1 MGLKGLKEGRPETDM
16 VPTFIGLRGIKLNW
30 AIGFAASA
38 GFLLFGYDQG
48 VLGSLYTLPSWVAQ
62 FPEIDTTQGSD
73 ATSNAATL
81 QGLVT
86 GVYELGCFLG
96 AISMLY
102 LGNLL
107 GRRANIWIGSI
118 IMAIGTIGCTAS
130 YSLAQLFVFRVVLG
144 IGNGMHTAT
153 IPVWQSECSPPH
165 KRGMLI
171 MVEGAMIT
179 GGIAMAYWID
189 LGCFFLDPSSAA
201 WRVPIVLQMILIL
214 PTFVTIYLPESPRWL
229 MLKGRVDDARNVV
242 AALDNVPVDDPFV
255 GKKLREIEASLV
267 AAKTT
272 RISDLFTNGPER
284 NLHRTVL
291 GFVSQMFQQ
300 ISGINLITYYIGK
313 TLQENLGFS
322 DINSRILAAANGTE
336 YFIASWAAV
345 FFIEKMGRRPLML
358 GGAAGQCICMIV
370 LAIMDVP
377 SIKNGSTSPAVVSVV
392 FYFLFNT
399 SFAWGWL
406 GMTWLYPAEITPLAI
421 RAQANG
427 ISTSANWIFNFLVV
441 MVTPIMFESIGFRTY
456 VVFAVLNFAILVT
469 TFFIFPETAGRSLE
483 EMSAIFAHSSKIN
496 PYDVVRKEKFTP
508 RRYDKQGHL
517 INEDLDIVSDN
528 NDIEKSLG
536 GHKSGDHA
544 NLATPTSEGANSDE
558 HTPPL
563 DDLAHKCIIN
573 RCASCL

>member
-1 MGLKGLKEGRPETDM
+1 MGLKGLKEGRRETDM

-62 FPEIDTTQGSD
+62 FPEIDTTQGAD

-284 NLHRTVL
+284 NLHRTLL

-377 SIKNGSTSPAVVSVV
+377 LIKNASTAPAVVSVV

-496 PYDVVRKEKFTP
+496 PYDVVRKEKITP

-536 GHKSGDHA
+536 GHKSADHA

-558 HTPPL
+558 HTPPP
-563 DDLAHKCIIN
+563 
-573 RCASCL
+573 

>member
-1 MGLKGLKEGRPETDM
+1 MGLKGLKDGRPETDM
-16 VPTFIGLRGIKLNW
+16 VPTFIGLRGLQLNW

-62 FPEIDTTQGSD
+62 FPEINTNPGAAGAAS
-73 ATSNAATL
+73 ATSNAAVL

-86 GVYELGCFLG
+86 GVYELGCFVG

-179 GGIAMAYWID
+179 GGIALAYWID
-189 LGCFFLDPSSAA
+189 FGCFFLDPSSAA
-201 WRVPIVLQMILIL
+201 WRVPIALQMILII

-229 MLKGRVDDARNVV
+229 MLKGRVDDARQVV
-242 AALDNVPVDDPFV
+242 AALDNVPVDDPIV

-284 NLHRTVL
+284 NFHRTVL
-291 GFVSQMFQQ
+291 GFISQMFQQ

-322 DINSRILAAANGTE
+322 DVNSRILAAANGTE

-377 SIKNGSTSPAVVSVV
+377 SIKNSSTAPPIVSVV

-441 MVTPIMFESIGFRTY
+441 MVTPIMFQAIGFRTY
-456 VVFAVLNFAILVT
+456 ITFAVLNFAILVT
-469 TFFIFPETAGRSLE
+469 TYFIFPETAGRSLE

-496 PYDVVRKEKFTP
+496 PYDVVRKEKITP

-517 INEDLDIVSDN
+517 INDDLDIVSDN

-536 GHKSGDHA
+536 GGKSGDHT
-544 NLATPTSEGANSDE
+544 NLATEDATATPTSEGANSGE
-558 HTPPL
+558 HTP
-563 DDLAHKCIIN
+563 
-573 RCASCL
+573 RR

>member
-1 MGLKGLKEGRPETDM
+1 MGLMGLKEGRPETDM

-48 VLGSLYTLPSWVAQ
+48 VLGSLYTLPSWNSQ
-62 FPEIDTTQGSD
+62 FPTINTSGQSP
-73 ATSNAATL
+73 TSNAAVL

-86 GVYELGCFLG
+86 GVYELGCFVG

-118 IMAIGTIGCTAS
+118 IMAIGTVGCTAS
-130 YSLAQLFVFRVVLG
+130 YSLAQLFVFRVILG

-189 LGCFFLDPSSAA
+189 FGCFFLDPSSAA
-201 WRVPIVLQMILIL
+201 WRLPIALQLILIF

-229 MLKGRVDDARNVV
+229 MLKGREEDARQVL
-242 AALDNVPVDDPFV
+242 AALDNVPADDPLV
-255 GKKLREIEASLV
+255 GKKLREISASLV

-272 RISDLFTNGPER
+272 KISDLFTNGPER
-284 NLHRTVL
+284 NFHRTVL
-291 GFVSQMFQQ
+291 GFISQMFQQ

-370 LAIMDVP
+370 LAVMDVP
-377 SIKNGSTSPAVVSVV
+377 SIKNSGNAPPIISVV

-427 ISTSANWIFNFLVV
+427 ISTSANWLFNFMVV
-441 MVTPIMFESIGFRTY
+441 MVTPVMFYTIGFKTY
-456 VVFAVLNFAILVT
+456 VTFAVLNFVILVV

-483 EMSAIFAHSSKIN
+483 EMSTIFAHSSKIN
-496 PYDVVRKEKFTP
+496 PYDVVRKEKVTP
-508 RRYDKQGHL
+508 RRYDKQGNL
-517 INEDLDIVSDN
+517 ISDDVDIV
-528 NDIEKSLG
+528 
-536 GHKSGDHA
+536 GDHSNDLEK
-544 NLATPTSEGANSDE
+544 NLSREGKRNGDNTNLATEDATATPTSEGSSGE
-558 HTPPL
+558 HSP
-563 DDLAHKCIIN
+563 
-573 RCASCL
+573 RR

>member
-1 MGLKGLKEGRPETDM
+1 M
-16 VPTFIGLRGIKLNW
+16 VPTFLGMRGIKLNW

-48 VLGSLYTLPSWVAQ
+48 VLGSLYTLPSWNAQ
-62 FPEIDTTQGSD
+62 FPEIDTAKIDGQS
-73 ATSNAATL
+73 ATSTAAVL

-86 GVYELGCFLG
+86 GVYELGCFAG

-118 IMAIGTIGCTAS
+118 IMAVGTVGCTAS
-130 YSLAQLFVFRVVLG
+130 YSLAQLFVFRVILG

-189 LGCFFLDPSSAA
+189 FGCFFLDPSSAA
-201 WRVPIVLQMILIL
+201 WRLPIALQLILIF
-214 PTFVTIYLPESPRWL
+214 PTFVTIFLPESPRWL
-229 MLKGRVDDARNVV
+229 MLKGREDDARYVV
-242 AALDNVPVDDPFV
+242 AALDNVPVDDPIV
-255 GKKLREIEASLV
+255 SKKLHEISASLV

-272 RISDLFTNGPER
+272 KIKDLFTNGPER
-284 NLHRTVL
+284 NFHRTVL
-291 GFVSQMFQQ
+291 GFMSQMFQQ

-313 TLQENLGFS
+313 TLQQQLGFS
-322 DINSRILAAANGTE
+322 DLNSRILAAANGTE

-358 GGAAGQCICMIV
+358 GGAAGQCICMII

-377 SIKNGSTSPAVVSVV
+377 SVKYFSTNGVPDPSRSRTAPGVVSVV
-392 FYFLFNT
+392 FFFLFNT

-427 ISTSANWIFNFLVV
+427 ISTSANWLFNFMVV
-441 MVTPIMFESIGFRTY
+441 MVTPVMFDTIFYKTY
-456 VVFAVLNFAILVT
+456 VTFAVLNFVILVVT
-469 TFFIFPETAGRSLE
+469 YFIFPETAGRSLE
-483 EMSAIFAHSSKIN
+483 EMSTIFAHSSKIN
-496 PYDVVRKEKFTP
+496 PYDVVRKEKVTP
-508 RRYDKQGHL
+508 RRYDKQGNL
-517 INEDLDIVSDN
+517 INDELDIVGDYGS
-528 NDIEKSLG
+528 NDVEKG
-536 GHKSGDHA
+536 AKTGDHT
-544 NLATPTSEGANSDE
+544 NLQTEDATATPTSEGNTSGE
-558 HTPPL
+558 HS
-563 DDLAHKCIIN
+563 
-573 RCASCL
+573 R

>member
-62 FPEIDTTQGSD
+62 FPEIDTTQGAD

-358 GGAAGQCICMIV
+358 GGAAGQCICMII

-456 VVFAVLNFAILVT
+456 VVFAVFNFAILVT

-558 HTPPL
+558 HIPPP
-563 DDLAHKCIIN
+563 
-573 RCASCL
+573 

>member
-62 FPEIDTTQGSD
+62 FPEIDTTQGAD

-456 VVFAVLNFAILVT
+456 VVFAVFNFAILVT

-558 HTPPL
+558 HIPPP
-563 DDLAHKCIIN
+563 
-573 RCASCL
+573 

>member
-1 MGLKGLKEGRPETDM
+1 MGLMGLKDGTPETDM
-16 VPTFIGLRGIKLNW
+16 VPTFFGLRGIKLNW

-48 VLGSLYTLPSWVAQ
+48 VLGSLYTLPSWNSQ
-62 FPEIDTTQGSD
+62 FPSINTSGKD
-73 ATSNAATL
+73 ATSNAAVL

-86 GVYELGCFLG
+86 GVYELGCFVG

-130 YSLAQLFVFRVVLG
+130 YSLAQLFVFRVILG

-189 LGCFFLDPSSAA
+189 FGCFFLDPSSAA
-201 WRVPIVLQMILIL
+201 WRLPIALQLILIL

-229 MLKGRVDDARNVV
+229 VLKGREEDARQVV
-242 AALDNVPVDDPFV
+242 AALDNIPVDDPMV
-255 GKKLREIEASLV
+255 GKKLREIAASLE

-272 RISDLFTNGPER
+272 KISDIFTNGPER
-284 NLHRTVL
+284 NFHRTVL
-291 GFVSQMFQQ
+291 GFISQMFQQ

-313 TLQENLGFS
+313 TLQEQLGFS

-358 GGAAGQCICMIV
+358 GGAAGQCVCMII
-370 LAIMDVP
+370 LAIMDAP
-377 SIKNGSTSPAVVSVV
+377 SVKNSGTAPGVVSVV

-427 ISTSANWIFNFLVV
+427 ISTSANWLFNFMVV
-441 MVTPIMFESIGFRTY
+441 MVTPVMFQNITY
-456 VVFAVLNFAILVT
+456 NTYTTFAVLNFVILIVT
-469 TFFIFPETAGRSLE
+469 YFIFPETAGRSLE
-483 EMSAIFAHSSKIN
+483 EMSAIFSHSSKIN
-496 PYDVVRKEKFTP
+496 PYDIVRKEKITP

-517 INEDLDIVSDN
+517 ISDDVDIV
-528 NDIEKSLG
+528 
-536 GHKSGDHA
+536 GDHSNDLEKNLSGEHKRGDRT
-544 NLATPTSEGANSDE
+544 NLATEDATATPSSEGSSGE
-558 HTPPL
+558 HFPRRP
-563 DDLAHKCIIN
+563 
-573 RCASCL
+573 

>member
-62 FPEIDTTQGSD
+62 FPEIDTTQGAD

-558 HTPPL
+558 HTPPP
-563 DDLAHKCIIN
+563 
-573 RCASCL
+573 

>member
-1 MGLKGLKEGRPETDM
+1 MGLVGMREGRPETNM
-16 VPTFIGLRGIKLNW
+16 VPTFLGLRGIRLNW

-48 VLGSLYTLPSWVAQ
+48 VLGSLYTLPSWIKQ
-62 FPEIDTTQGSD
+62 FPEIDTTTGD
-73 ATSNAATL
+73 GVNATSNAAIL

-86 GVYELGCFLG
+86 GVYELGCFVG
-96 AISMLY
+96 AMSMLY

-107 GRRANIWIGSI
+107 GRRANIWIGSV
-118 IMAIGTIGCTAS
+118 IMAIGAIGCAAS
-130 YSLAQLFVFRVVLG
+130 YSLAQLFVFRVILG

-179 GGIAMAYWID
+179 GGICMAYWID
-189 LGCFFLDPSSAA
+189 FGCFFLEPSEAS
-201 WRVPIVLQMILIL
+201 WRLPLALQLVLIL
-214 PTFVTIYLPESPRWL
+214 PTFVTAFLPESPRWL
-229 MLKGRVDDARNVV
+229 MLKGREEEARCVV
-242 AALDNVPVDDPFV
+242 AALDDVPVDDPIV

-267 AAKTT
+267 AARTT

-284 NLHRTVL
+284 NFHRTVL
-291 GFVSQMFQQ
+291 GFISQMFQQ

-322 DINSRILAAANGTE
+322 DVKSRVLAAANGTE
-336 YFIASWAAV
+336 YFLASWAAV

-358 GGAAGQCICMIV
+358 GGAAGQCVCMII
-370 LAIMDVP
+370 LAILDVP
-377 SIKNGSTSPAVVSVV
+377 SIRNSGSGPPIASVV

-427 ISTSANWIFNFLVV
+427 ISTSANWLFNFLVV
-441 MVTPIMFESIGFRTY
+441 MVTPIMFSTIGFRTY
-456 VVFAVLNFAILVT
+456 IVFSVLNAVILVV

-496 PYDVVRKEKFTP
+496 PYDVVRREKISP

-517 INEDLDIVSDN
+517 INDDVDIVSDDGN
-528 NDIEKSLG
+528 NDLEKNMTGS
-536 GHKSGDHA
+536 KRGDQT
-544 NLATPTSEGANSDE
+544 NLATEDATTTPTSEGDSSAE
-558 HTPPL
+558 HAP
-563 DDLAHKCIIN
+563 
-573 RCASCL
+573 RS

>member
-1 MGLKGLKEGRPETDM
+1 MGLKGLKAGTPETDM
-16 VPTFIGLRGIKLNW
+16 VPTFIGLRGLKLNW

-48 VLGSLYTLPSWVAQ
+48 VLGSLYTLPSWNRQ
-62 FPEIDTTQGSD
+62 FPSINTGGKK
-73 ATSNAATL
+73 ATSEAAVL

-86 GVYELGCFLG
+86 GVYELGCFVG

-107 GRRANIWIGSI
+107 GRRVNIWVGSI

-189 LGCFFLDPSSAA
+189 FAFFFVDPSSAA
-201 WRVPIVLQMILIL
+201 WRTPIALQLILIL
-214 PTFVTIYLPESPRWL
+214 PTFVTIFLPESPRWL
-229 MLKGRVDDARNVV
+229 LLKGREDDARQVI

-255 GKKLREIEASLV
+255 DKKLREISASLI

-272 RISDLFTNGPER
+272 RIRDLFTNGPER
-284 NLHRTVL
+284 NFHRTVL
-291 GFVSQMFQQ
+291 GFISQMFQQ

-313 TLQENLGFS
+313 TLQEQLGFS
-322 DINSRILAAANGTE
+322 DLNSRILAAANGTE

-345 FFIEKMGRRPLML
+345 LFIERMGRRTLML
-358 GGAAGQCICMIV
+358 GGAAGQVICMVI
-370 LAIMDVP
+370 LAIMDAP
-377 SIKNGSTSPAVVSVV
+377 SVKNQGSAPGIVSVV

-427 ISTSANWIFNFLVV
+427 ISTSANWLFNFMVV
-441 MVTPIMFESIGFRTY
+441 MVTPIMFESIEYNTY
-456 VVFAVLNFAILVT
+456 TVFAVLNLVILVVT
-469 TFFIFPETAGRSLE
+469 YFIFPETAGRSLE

-496 PYDVVRKEKFTP
+496 PYDVVLKEKVTP
-508 RRYDKQGHL
+508 RRYDKQGRL
-517 INEDLDIVSDN
+517 ISDDVDIISDSDHNDLEKNITGAKADDHTHVATED
-528 NDIEKSLG
+528 
-536 GHKSGDHA
+536 A
-544 NLATPTSEGANSDE
+544 TATPTTEEQGSGE
-558 HTPPL
+558 HSPP
-563 DDLAHKCIIN
+563 
-573 RCASCL
+573 RQ

>member
-1 MGLKGLKEGRPETDM
+1 MGLMGLKEGRPETNM
-16 VPTFIGLRGIKLNW
+16 VPTFLGMRGIKLNW

-48 VLGSLYTLPSWVAQ
+48 VLGSLYTLPSWNAQ
-62 FPEIDTTQGSD
+62 FPEINTAAVGES
-73 ATSNAATL
+73 ATSTAAVL

-86 GVYELGCFLG
+86 GVYELGCFAG

-118 IMAIGTIGCTAS
+118 IMAIGTVGCTAS
-130 YSLAQLFVFRVVLG
+130 YSLAQLFVFRVILG

-189 LGCFFLDPSSAA
+189 FGCFFLDPSSAA
-201 WRVPIVLQMILIL
+201 WRLPIALQLILIF
-214 PTFVTIYLPESPRWL
+214 PTFVTIFLPESPRWL
-229 MLKGRVDDARNVV
+229 MLKGREDDARYVV
-242 AALDNVPVDDPFV
+242 AALDDVPIDDPIV
-255 GKKLREIEASLV
+255 SKKLHEISASLV

-272 RISDLFTNGPER
+272 KISDLFTNGPER
-284 NLHRTVL
+284 NFHRTVL
-291 GFVSQMFQQ
+291 GFMSQMFQQ

-313 TLQENLGFS
+313 TLQEQLGFS
-322 DINSRILAAANGTE
+322 DLNSRILAAANGTE

-377 SIKNGSTSPAVVSVV
+377 SVKYFSTNGVPDPDRSRTAPGVVSVV
-392 FYFLFNT
+392 FFFLFNT

-427 ISTSANWIFNFLVV
+427 ISTSANWLFNFMVV
-441 MVTPIMFESIGFRTY
+441 MVTPVMFDTIFYKTY
-456 VVFAVLNFAILVT
+456 VTFAVLNFVILVVT
-469 TFFIFPETAGRSLE
+469 YFIFPETAGRSLE
-483 EMSAIFAHSSKIN
+483 EMSTIFAHSSKIN
-496 PYDVVRKEKFTP
+496 PYDVVRKEKVTP
-508 RRYDKQGHL
+508 RRYDKQGNL
-517 INEDLDIVSDN
+517 INDDLDIVGDYGS
-528 NDIEKSLG
+528 NDVEKG
-536 GHKSGDHA
+536 AKTGDHT
-544 NLATPTSEGANSDE
+544 NLQTEDATATPTSEGNTSGE
-558 HTPPL
+558 HS
-563 DDLAHKCIIN
+563 
-573 RCASCL
+573 R

>member
-1 MGLKGLKEGRPETDM
+1 MGLKGLKDGTPETDM

-62 FPEIDTTQGSD
+62 FPEIDTTQGAD

-242 AALDNVPVDDPFV
+242 AALDNVPLDDPFV
-255 GKKLREIEASLV
+255 AKKLREIEASLV

-272 RISDLFTNGPER
+272 SISDLFTNGPER

-358 GGAAGQCICMIV
+358 GGAVGQCICMIV

-377 SIKNGSTSPAVVSVV
+377 SIKNASTAPAVVSVV

-456 VVFAVLNFAILVT
+456 VVFAVLNFAILLT

-496 PYDVVRKEKFTP
+496 PYDVVRKEKITP

-536 GHKSGDHA
+536 GRKSGDHA

-558 HTPPL
+558 HTPPP
-563 DDLAHKCIIN
+563 
-573 RCASCL
+573 

>member
-1 MGLKGLKEGRPETDM
+1 MGLAGMKEGRPETDM
-16 VPTFIGLRGIKLNW
+16 VPTFLGLRGIRLNW

-48 VLGSLYTLPSWVAQ
+48 VLGSLYTLPSWLAQ
-62 FPEIDTTQGSD
+62 FPEINTGPDSSP
-73 ATSNAATL
+73 TSNASVLT
-81 QGLVT
+81 GLVT
-86 GVYELGCFLG
+86 GVYELGCFVG

-102 LGNLL
+102 FGNLL
-107 GRRANIWIGSI
+107 GRRVNIWIGSI
-118 IMAIGTIGCTAS
+118 IMAVGAIGCTAS
-130 YSLAQLFVFRVVLG
+130 YSLAQLFVFRVILG

-189 LGCFFLDPSSAA
+189 FGCFFLEPSSAS
-201 WRVPIVLQMILIL
+201 WRVPLALQLVLIL
-214 PTFVTIYLPESPRWL
+214 PTFVTAFLPESPRWL
-229 MLKGRVDDARNVV
+229 MLRGREEEARCVV
-242 AALDNVPVDDPFV
+242 AALDNVPVDDPMV
-255 GKKLREIEASLV
+255 GKKLREIAASLE

-272 RISDLFTNGPER
+272 RIRDIFTNGPER
-284 NLHRTVL
+284 NLHRTIL

-358 GGAAGQCICMIV
+358 GGAAGQCVCMIV
-370 LAIMDVP
+370 LAILDVP
-377 SIKNGSTSPAVVSVV
+377 RIKNSGNGPPVASVV

-427 ISTSANWIFNFLVV
+427 ISTSANWLFNFMVV
-441 MVTPIMFESIGFRTY
+441 MVTPVMFYNIGYQTY
-456 VVFAVLNFAILVT
+456 VVFAVLNFVILVV

-483 EMSAIFAHSSKIN
+483 EMSAIFAVSSKIN
-496 PYDVVRKEKFTP
+496 PYDVVRKEKITP

-517 INEDLDIVSDN
+517 INDDVDIVEDY
-528 NDIEKSLG
+528 DKGDLEKNLG
-536 GHKSGDHA
+536 DGKRGGDTNVVTEDA
-544 NLATPTSEGANSDE
+544 TATPTSDGNSSRE
-558 HTPPL
+558 HSP
-563 DDLAHKCIIN
+563 
-573 RCASCL
+573 RS

>member
-1 MGLKGLKEGRPETDM
+1 MGLAGMKEGRPETDG
-16 VPTFIGLRGIKLNW
+16 VPTFLGMRGIKLNW

-62 FPEIDTTQGSD
+62 FPEINTNPGSGNGE
-73 ATSNAATL
+73 TSTAAVL

-86 GVYELGCFLG
+86 GVYELGCFVG

-102 LGNLL
+102 FGNLL
-107 GRRANIWIGSI
+107 GRRANIWVGSI
-118 IMAIGTIGCTAS
+118 IMAVGAIGCTAS
-130 YSLAQLFVFRVVLG
+130 YSLAQLFVFRVILG

-171 MVEGAMIT
+171 MIEGAMIT

-189 LGCFFLDPSSAA
+189 FGCFFLEPSSAS
-201 WRVPIVLQMILIL
+201 WRLPLALQLVLIF
-214 PTFVTIYLPESPRWL
+214 PTFVTAFLPESPRWL
-229 MLKGRVDDARNVV
+229 MLKGREEEARIVV
-242 AALDNVPVDDPFV
+242 AALDNVPVDDPIV
-255 GKKLREIEASLV
+255 GKKLKEIAKSLE

-284 NLHRTVL
+284 NFHRTVL
-291 GFVSQMFQQ
+291 GFMSQMFQQ

-336 YFIASWAAV
+336 YFIASWLAV

-358 GGAAGQCICMIV
+358 GGAAGQTICMIV
-370 LAIMDVP
+370 LAVMAVE
-377 SIKNGSTSPAVVSVV
+377 SIQNSGPAPNVVSVV

-441 MVTPIMFESIGFRTY
+441 MVTPVMFVNIGGKGTY
-456 VVFAVLNFAILVT
+456 AVFASLNFVILVT

-483 EMSAIFAHSSKIN
+483 EMSAIFAHSSKLN
-496 PYDVVRKEKFTP
+496 PYDVVRKEKVTP
-508 RRYDKQGHL
+508 RRYDKHGNL
-517 INEDLDIVSDN
+517 ISDDVDIVEDLGGNDLEKNTSGSRKDN
-528 NDIEKSLG
+528 T
-536 GHKSGDHA
+536 
-544 NLATPTSEGANSDE
+544 NLATEDATATPTSEGSSGE
-558 HTPPL
+558 HSP
-563 DDLAHKCIIN
+563 
-573 RCASCL
+573 RS

>member
-1 MGLKGLKEGRPETDM
+1 MGLAGMKEGRPETDM
-16 VPTFIGLRGIKLNW
+16 VPTFLGLRGIKLNW

-62 FPEIDTTQGSD
+62 FPQIDTRPQTGAS
-73 ATSNAATL
+73 ATSNAAVL

-86 GVYELGCFLG
+86 GVYELGCFVG

-102 LGNLL
+102 FGNLL

-118 IMAIGTIGCTAS
+118 IMAVGAIGCTAS
-130 YSLAQLFVFRVVLG
+130 YSLAQLFVFRVILG

-189 LGCFFLDPSSAA
+189 FGCFFLEPSSAS
-201 WRVPIVLQMILIL
+201 WRLPLALQIVLIL
-214 PTFVTIYLPESPRWL
+214 PTFVTAFLPESPRWL
-229 MLKGRVDDARNVV
+229 MLKGREEEARCVV
-242 AALDNVPVDDPFV
+242 AALDNVPIDDPMV

-272 RISDLFTNGPER
+272 RISDIFTNGPER
-284 NLHRTVL
+284 NFHRTVL
-291 GFVSQMFQQ
+291 GFISQMFQQ

-322 DINSRILAAANGTE
+322 DVKSRILAAANGTE
-336 YFIASWAAV
+336 YFLASWAAV

-370 LAIMDVP
+370 LAVLDVP
-377 SIKNGSTSPAVVSVV
+377 RIKNSGSGPPIASVV

-441 MVTPIMFESIGFRTY
+441 MVTPIMFQNIGYNTY
-456 VVFAVLNFAILVT
+456 STFAVLNFVILVV

-496 PYDVVRKEKFTP
+496 PYDVVRKEKVTP

-517 INEDLDIVSDN
+517 INDDVDIVSDDGN
-528 NDIEKSLG
+528 NDLEKG
-536 GHKSGDHA
+536 AAKRGDQT
-544 NLATPTSEGANSDE
+544 NLATEDATATPTSEGNSSSE
-558 HTPPL
+558 H
-563 DDLAHKCIIN
+563 AA
-573 RCASCL
+573 RS

>member
-1 MGLKGLKEGRPETDM
+1 MGLKGLKEARPETDM

-62 FPEIDTTQGSD
+62 FPEIDTTQGAD

-201 WRVPIVLQMILIL
+201 WRVPIVLQMFLIL

-242 AALDNVPVDDPFV
+242 AALDNVPLDDPFV

-284 NLHRTVL
+284 NLHRTLL

-370 LAIMDVP
+370 LAIMDVA
-377 SIKNGSTSPAVVSVV
+377 SIKNASTAPAVVSVV

-456 VVFAVLNFAILVT
+456 VVFAVLNFAILLT

-496 PYDVVRKEKFTP
+496 PYDVVRKEKITP

-536 GHKSGDHA
+536 GRKSGDHA
-544 NLATPTSEGANSDE
+544 NLGTPTSEGANSDE
-558 HTPPL
+558 HTPPP
-563 DDLAHKCIIN
+563 
-573 RCASCL
+573 

>member
-62 FPEIDTTQGSD
+62 FPKIDTTQGAD

-229 MLKGRVDDARNVV
+229 MLKGRVHDARNVV

-377 SIKNGSTSPAVVSVV
+377 SIKNGSTAPAVVSVV

-399 SFAWGWL
+399 SFACGWL

-456 VVFAVLNFAILVT
+456 VVFAVLNFTILVT

-496 PYDVVRKEKFTP
+496 PYDVVRKEKITP

-544 NLATPTSEGANSDE
+544 NLATPTSEDANSDE
-558 HTPPL
+558 HTPPP
-563 DDLAHKCIIN
+563 
-573 RCASCL
+573 

>member
-1 MGLKGLKEGRPETDM
+1 MGLMGLKEGRPETDM

-48 VLGSLYTLPSWVAQ
+48 VLGSLYTLPSWNSQ
-62 FPEIDTTQGSD
+62 FPTIDTTGQD
-73 ATSNAATL
+73 PTSNAAVL

-86 GVYELGCFLG
+86 GVYELGCFAG

-130 YSLAQLFVFRVVLG
+130 YSLAQLFVFRVILG

-189 LGCFFLDPSSAA
+189 FGCFFLDPSSAA
-201 WRVPIVLQMILIL
+201 WRLPIALQMILIL

-229 MLKGRVDDARNVV
+229 MLKGREDDARKVI
-242 AALDNVPVDDPFV
+242 AALDNVPADDPLV
-255 GKKLREIEASLV
+255 GKKLREISASLV

-272 RISDLFTNGPER
+272 KISDLFTNGPER
-284 NLHRTVL
+284 NFHRTVL
-291 GFVSQMFQQ
+291 GFISQMFQQ

-322 DINSRILAAANGTE
+322 DLNSRILAAANGTE

-377 SIKNGSTSPAVVSVV
+377 SIKNSSTAPPIVSVV

-427 ISTSANWIFNFLVV
+427 ISTSANWLFNFMVV
-441 MVTPIMFESIGFRTY
+441 MVTPIMFYNIGYQTY
-456 VVFAVLNFAILVT
+456 VVFAVLNFVILVV

-496 PYDVVRKEKFTP
+496 PYDVVRKEKTTP
-508 RRYDKQGHL
+508 RRYDKQGNL
-517 INEDLDIVSDN
+517 ISDDVDIV
-528 NDIEKSLG
+528 
-536 GHKSGDHA
+536 GDHSNDLEK
-544 NLATPTSEGANSDE
+544 NLSHEGKRNGDNTNLATEDATATPTSEGSSGE
-558 HTPPL
+558 HSP
-563 DDLAHKCIIN
+563 
-573 RCASCL
+573 RR